1 MQVQCIKS
9 FPAPALRRLQLQARE
24 DASRRTAV
32 ISFAKAKGGKGGKG
46 NSDDGDNDSG
56 KGKGKGD
63 AKGAGGGADLAKVA
77 ADTKKDAV
85 SCRAASRFVNAC
97 TAAATFRPWI

>member
-1 MQVQCIKS
+1 M
-9 FPAPALRRLQLQARE
+9 QARE

-56 KGKGKGD
+56 KGKGKGKGD
-63 AKGAGGGADLAKVA
+63 DKGAGGGADLAKVA

-85 SCRAASRFVNAC
+85 SCRAASRLVNAC
-97 TAAATFRPWI
+97 SAAATFRPWI